1 MKELYEF
8 GRFTLDVREGR
19 LLCDGQPIP
28 LKPKVLET
36 LVALGEGYSPT
47 RQVRVFAGYAGWS
60 PGQLEKEMSDNG
72 WLTVPADPEIVFDP
86 SIDDKWRRAM
96 GKLGINPSLLSGAAG
111 HA

>member
-1 MKELYEF
+1 MLF
-8 GRFTLDVREGR
+8 RSPRR
-19 LLCDGQPIP
+19 SLL
-28 LKPKVLET
+28 
-36 LVALGEGYSPT
+36 AL
-47 RQVRVFAGYAGWS
+47 GYAGWS